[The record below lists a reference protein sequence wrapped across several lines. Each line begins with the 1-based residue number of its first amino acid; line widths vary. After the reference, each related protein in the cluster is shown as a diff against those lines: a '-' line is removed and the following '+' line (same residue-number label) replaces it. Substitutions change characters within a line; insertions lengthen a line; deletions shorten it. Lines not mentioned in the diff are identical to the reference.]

1 VSSLTEDLLVRV
13 LAEERNGLGLF
24 EVAQPFAFDIGQDL
38 LGDGAKSRL
47 VVFFSCFLLS
57 PTLSEPAQAV

>member
-1 VSSLTEDLLVRV
+1 
-13 LAEERNGLGLF
+13 LF

-47 VVFFSCFLLS
+47 VVLS
-57 PTLSEPAQAV
+57 HVSSLARLFRSQHRRFRRETIAHITTEAC